1 VLASAVGT
9 SSLPGAAKFLVQRSA
24 TFINRILA
32 SLQVGYEI
40 VIMDEIKV
48 GFVGLAADHFRQMLE
63 EMAHAVTLGE
73 IIAEI

>member
-1 VLASAVGT
+1 LYSWLKTKLV
-9 SSLPGAAKFLVQRSA
+9 AAMGVRFRQ
-24 TFINRILA
+24 
-32 SLQVGYEI
+32 
-40 VIMDEIKV
+40 IKV